1 MEAKMSHPVLMNFS
15 SFIDENGILCVYEG
29 EKDIPFAV
37 RRIFTVSAKEG
48 DVRGM
53 HAHKRCKQLLV
64 CSFGKIRVVCDVGLE
79 KYEFELSAPS
89 GGLLIP
95 EGVWSSQEYLVDN
108 SVLMVFCDH
117 SYQESDYIRDFE
129 EFKKHIG
136 L

>member
-1 MEAKMSHPVLMNFS
+1 MSLPALIGFP
-15 SFIDENGILCVYEG
+15 SFINENGLLCVYEG

-37 RRIFTVSAKEG
+37 RRIFTVSAKQG

-64 CSFGKIRVVCDVGLE
+64 CAFGKIRVGCDVGLE
-79 KYEFELSAPS
+79 RYEFELNGPS
-89 GGLLIP
+89 SGLLIP
-95 EGVWSSQEYLVDN
+95 GGVWSFQEYLVDN

-117 SYQESDYIRDFE
+117 LYEESDYIRDFE
-129 EFKKHIG
+129 EYKKHIG